1 MISERNKTQWELQQR
16 AIKHEKESIKG
27 EEYNNWNLNYTRG
40 NQY

>member
-1 MISERNKTQWELQQR
+1 MSRCKEINQ
-16 AIKHEKESIKG
+16 HEKESIKG